1 MAPDPN
7 SASGSGTKDEASV
20 KVPAKDP
27 KKKDDKKDEDLVG
40 FFLFCSLFGHVE
52 CRRKSFFFCVML
64 MLCLVAEKIDGK
76 YLRKG

>member
-52 CRRKSFFFCVML
+52 CRRKSFFLCYVNVMFG
-64 MLCLVAEKIDGK
+64 C
-76 YLRKG
+76 

>member
-52 CRRKSFFFCVML
+52 CRRK
-64 MLCLVAEKIDGK
+64 
-76 YLRKG
+76 